1 MKTIFAGVVVML
13 LAVLFVAQIAPAQSV
28 SSIKTQLQT
37 AAFHSGELAQRG
49 TVMAGPLLHLQHVV
63 NCLEGTNGPNFRAAA
78 GHVCQGQGNGIIP
91 DLKAAQAAGV
101 RGADK
106 ARTFANIALTLSLQ
120 ALRMTD
126 VNEAQPWALVI
137 SRQLRIALDSL

>member
-13 LAVLFVAQIAPAQSV
+13 LTVLFVAQIAPAQSV

-49 TVMAGPLLHLQHVV
+49 TVLAGPLLHLQHVV

-106 ARTFANIALTLSLQ
+106 ARKFADIALTLSLQ
-120 ALRMTD
+120 MLQSKD

-137 SRQLRIALDSL
+137 SRQLKVAFDSL